1 MKEIRFIHCADIHLD
16 APFTSLGSEK
26 DKSSKRRQDLKNTFQ
41 RIIDIVKSER
51 SELLLISGDL
61 FEHSYTAK
69 PTISFLNSCF
79 RSIPE
84 TKVFIVPGN
93 HDPYVTNSFYKISE
107 WNSNVTILSEDK
119 PFCKIDELNTC
130 IYGIGFSS
138 FAKEN
143 NTDLAEL
150 KPADSNYINILLAH
164 GTVDMNIG
172 DGVYNP
178 MSSND
183 LAALGMNYIAL
194 GHFHN
199 RIDNIGG
206 KGLVYNPGSP
216 EPLGFDETGEHGI
229 YKGSIVKQDNG
240 EVLLNV
246 NFISLNSKSYNIAE
260 IKVDGCG
267 SNEEI
272 ISQISQYIENKDL
285 SKTLLSL
292 TLKGYIENGF
302 RIDTQSI
309 PLSFKDKIYYLK
321 LKDETGINFDI
332 DQISKEPGLKGLYT
346 RKMLKRI
353 EDCEDVKEKG
363 ILQKALYYGLEALEN
378 GKLEI

>member
-26 DKSSKRRQDLKNTFQ
+26 DKSSERRQDLKNTFQ
-41 RIIDIVKSER
+41 RIIDTVKSER

-61 FEHSYTAK
+61 FEHSYTSK
-69 PTISFLNSCF
+69 PVISFLNSCF

-84 TKVFIVPGN
+84 TRVFIVPGN
-93 HDPYVTNSFYKISE
+93 HDPYVTTSFYKLFE

-119 PFCKIDELNTC
+119 PFCIVDELNTC

-143 NTDLAEL
+143 NKDLAEL
-150 KPADSNYINILLAH
+150 KPADSNLINILLAH

-172 DGVYNP
+172 DGIYNP

-183 LAALGMNYIAL
+183 LAALGMDYVAL

-206 KGLVYNPGSP
+206 RGMIYNPGSP

-240 EVLLNV
+240 DTLLNV
-246 NFISLNSKSYNIAE
+246 NFIRLNSKSYDIAE
-260 IKVDGCG
+260 IKVDCCG

-272 ISQISQYIENKDL
+272 ASRISQYIENSDL

-321 LKDETGINFDI
+321 LKDETGINFNI

-346 RKMLKRI
+346 RKMLKRM
-353 EDCEDVKEKG
+353 EDCEDEKEKG
-363 ILQKALYYGLEALEN
+363 ILRKALYYGLEALEN